1 MDVGDSSSGGKQGDG
16 GDAGMPWAS
25 LGGDAPLP
33 PVFGNANASTGG
45 GDMDFKVSRAAG
57 PILILVYFM
66 QGML

>member
-45 GDMDFKVSRAAG
+45 GDMDLS
-57 PILILVYFM
+57 LIHI
-66 QGML
+66 